1 MPDKLH
7 LSLGGAV
14 RMFAALLVLCCL
26 TASSDPQDDF
36 PNLVVMETADAVGA
50 VDQGKIRIS
59 LQQSATELKVDVR
72 QLPCILVFHVSQATA
87 AKLNITGSS
96 TWQASGASNL
106 YETWIVGEPS
116 DYLYA
121 GLMVNI
127 LEHQFGLNIEDSE
140 RTRVIQSVRL
150 RLASTIHVEPSRKKG
165 SRRKHGT

>member
-96 TWQASGASNL
+96 TWRTSGGPSNL
-106 YETWIVGEPS
+106 YEMWIVGEPS

-127 LEHQFGLNIEDSE
+127 LEHQFGLKIEDSE

-150 RLASTIHVEPSRKKG
+150 RLASTIHVEPSSEKG
-165 SRRKHGT
+165 SQRKH